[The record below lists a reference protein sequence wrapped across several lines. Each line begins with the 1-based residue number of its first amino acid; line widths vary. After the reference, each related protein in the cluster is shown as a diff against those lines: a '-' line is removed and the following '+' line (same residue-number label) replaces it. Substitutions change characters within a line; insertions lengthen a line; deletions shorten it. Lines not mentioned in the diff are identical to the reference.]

1 MDYNVGYTP
10 GQDETYQDIS
20 LFDENENE
28 ATKKKSDGWMI
39 DIISKKKP
47 ALEETID
54 SGIVVGVKS
63 KDNDQDASSDQESD
77 RGNWSNQVEFFL
89 SCLAYAVGIG
99 NVWRFP
105 YKCYKNGGGVF
116 LIPYLI
122 MLFLAALPLFYM
134 ELALGQFTQLG
145 PNKIFG
151 KIAPLFRGF
160 GYGMLCI
167 STLVSIYYNVI
178 ISWTIYYLFAGFKAK
193 LEWESCDNSYNTPN
207 CFTPELD
214 QTCAS
219 SPFPGGSTWWNNTC
233 VPTVMYCQTHSHL
246 DGYNHTHCINR
257 ASRSFVSLSS
267 LHDRVSPAEEYFK
280 RSMLMMET
288 DTDLDNVGGFNIN
301 LIGCLL
307 VAWLLVL
314 VCLIK
319 GVKSSGKVV
328 WFTALFPYVVLIIL
342 LVRGVTL
349 PGASRGI
356 HFFLMPKWEKL
367 LEINVWTD
375 AASQIFYSLGPGFG
389 GLMTLASYNKRNSNC
404 QRDAVVIAVAN
415 SATSIFA
422 GLVIFS
428 ILGFMAEELNVD
440 VSEVVEGGTALAFVA
455 YPTAITKLPCSPL
468 WSFLFFSMLL
478 TLGLDSQFTTVETVI
493 TAVYDEV
500 PSLRNYKL
508 TVVGLVCFVGFLL
521 GLPMCLQ
528 GGYYLFVLMDWYSGS
543 FSLILLAVVEII
555 LMAWIYG
562 TEEFNIDLR
571 SMGLYQNR
579 FIKMY
584 WNLSWKFT
592 SPFLLIFVFIFSLIN
607 YEPARDGSYIFP
619 VWANVVGWLVAVV
632 SVLVTIPFGTYELIK
647 IVRLGWPMR
656 KLTDFD
662 YVWRTQCRALC
673 EAESDS
679 KVAIVGNKDLFPPP
693 EMMQKNLLMSQMKIE
708 TSHDKVIMS
717 SLKSCHR

>member
-1 MDYNVGYTP
+1 VGYHP

-20 LFDENENE
+20 LCDENENE
-28 ATKKKSDGWMI
+28 VIKKKSDGWMI
-39 DIISKKKP
+39 DIISTATKKKP
-47 ALEETID
+47 KLEETTD
-54 SGIVVGVKS
+54 SGIEVAGKLKS
-63 KDNDQDASSDQESD
+63 SGQDSSTDQEND

-151 KIAPLFRGF
+151 KIAPLFRGL

-193 LEWESCDNSYNTPN
+193 LDWESCDNSYNTAN

-214 QTCAS
+214 QTCES

-233 VPTVMYCQTHSHL
+233 IPTMIYCQTHSHL

-288 DTDLDNVGGFNIN
+288 DTDLDNIGTFNIK

-328 WFTALFPYVVLIIL
+328 WFTALFPYAVLIIL

-349 PGASRGI
+349 PGASTGI
-356 HFFLMPKWEKL
+356 YFFLMPKWEKL

-422 GLVIFS
+422 GFVIFS

-493 TAVYDEV
+493 TAVYDEF
-500 PSLRNYKL
+500 PTLRKYKL
-508 TVVGLVCFVGFLL
+508 SVVGLVCFVGFLL

-528 GGYYLFVLMDWYSGS
+528 GGYYLFVLLDWYSGS

-562 TEEFNIDLR
+562 SDEFNKDLM
-571 SMGLYQNR
+571 SMGLYQQR

-584 WNLSWKFT
+584 WNISWKFT

-619 VWANVVGWLVAVV
+619 SWANAVGWLVAIV
-632 SVLVTIPFGTYELIK
+632 SVLVTIPFGTYEIIK
-647 IVRLGWPMR
+647 ILRLGWPMR
-656 KLTDFD
+656 KLIDFD

-679 KVAIVGNKDLFPPP
+679 KIESGDGDK
-693 EMMQKNLLMSQMKIE
+693 EIMKKTLLMSQMKIE
-708 TSHDKVIMS
+708 RSHDKVIMS
-717 SLKSCHR
+717 SLKSSQR